1 MSKELRICP
10 GVGARKCGA
19 FLARLDRDPHPTC
32 TRCRGRVCTRDM
44 TCDFCAVWS
53 AEQWA
58 LFAKK
63 RSYKER
69 KHRPSGSAPPA
80 QQTSPRAE
88 TSSGVSRP
96 GTSSSRPLGGQ
107 GKQEGSQGAP
117 GVVSGGA
124 PSPPARPRSSER
136 GGSASR
142 HLSGVSG
149 LASSSPSPS
158 GGGGVEVAR
167 SRQTSHSR
175 VSESVDSP
183 SFSPHVPR
191 RENVRE
197 SSGSCSR
204 AVSSRDS
211 RSSVREPRKDRRAR
225 SRDGSSRGRRRL
237 SRSRSSSRS
246 RSRGRE
252 RTRRSSSASRSSRGR
267 SRRER
272 SRSSDR
278 YRSRSRRDRSRSSDR
293 YRSRRDRSRRERSRS
308 VDRSRSRRE
317 RARSPARRG
326 ERRDRL
332 RSHASP
338 SRSVD
343 RSRSI
348 ERLPAPSARLR
359 EDGAGRLARRGA
371 QEGVEA
377 VASQPPVAPG
387 GSVDVTPV
395 AGGASM
401 TALPSAMKELAR
413 FFLNLSGSSSL
424 GASGDSA
431 GVTASGAVLGGLAG
445 PSSSASGAATICGT
459 AATPAG
465 AGVLPDASDAL
476 PSVSGE
482 HRRRVRS
489 RSRGRRSRSSSDGTD
504 RRAKKRSRR
513 RSPSLERSS
522 RRREKRYRSSS
533 ESSGDER
540 AAASSPRARR
550 AHGGARAGGS
560 TWDYGRP
567 RSYARVDPDQ
577 PGTRRRSP
585 GPSGVADDDRSTTFE
600 SVDFARDDSFR
611 AVLGLIR
618 EFHDMAE
625 PATVPGARCK
635 TSLASAY
642 GLAADS
648 YPAFSLPLSPLL
660 STLLIDI
667 NSDLSKFMED
677 QTVHGF
683 LPVPGRRQRRYYGTS
698 TSSFPGPYTVP
709 PGLTSITMEKA
720 SEVRKRSVS
729 LSASQVSSLETM
741 LSGMCEVAS
750 WLDWWLSTCGGYR
763 DLLPVESRADFE
775 RLMMS
780 GSRALEFL
788 ASQGCTA
795 LGNLVLSRRDALLAD
810 VRGTV
815 PAEEVARLR
824 YSPLPLSAS
833 IFPHAL
839 LDSALLKMR
848 AAASDAL
855 VQRTL
860 HPPRI
865 PRKPAASG
873 QASGS
878 TTARSGQ
885 ASTSGAAQTQK
896 QSAPSSSSGQSGLG
910 KKKGKGKAPFSSSS
924 RGSGRS
930 GGKGKGAGKK
940 SACRGDSPHES
951 WGLPVASL
959 EEVAGN
965 WSRDLGGDR
974 SSGWLPCPVQGLSPP
989 LARTPVSF
997 PTYRAGS
1004 PRAQALR
1011 QEVEAMLAKGA
1022 LEIARDPGPGF
1033 YSRLFLVEKATG
1045 GWRPVID
1052 LSHLNDFVQLTPFK
1066 METVAS
1072 VLLSVR
1078 EGDFLAS
1085 LDLKDA
1091 YFQIPI
1097 HGSSR
1102 KLLRFMSEGT
1112 VYQFKALYFG
1122 LSTAPQVFTRVF
1134 AVVSAWAHARGI
1146 RLLRYLDDWLVLS
1159 SSEKKAKESIRE
1171 LLSLCRTLGIVIN
1184 EKKSDLVPSQSAKYL
1199 GMTID
1204 TGAGKVFPSL
1214 ARVEKFLT
1222 VAGRFCTMQSPPAQ
1236 LWQVVLGH
1244 LASLERLVPHGRLRM
1259 RSLQWHLKSQWSPE
1273 SDPPSLPVALPEEA
1287 RRDLSWWMV
1296 RDHLLVGVRF
1306 GTPAPDL
1313 HLYSDASSSGWGAHL
1328 LDQNVSRVWSAQE
1341 KLLHINLL
1349 EMKAL
1354 FLALQ
1359 SFQEDVA
1366 GHHVT
1371 AMCDNSTVVAYINK
1385 QGGTVSR
1392 PLCLL
1397 TSRLLR
1403 WTESFDVHLE
1413 ARYLPGESNV
1423 LADVLSRRGQV
1434 VGTEW
1439 SLHPQVAR
1447 ALLRA
1452 WGNPSI
1458 DLFATC
1464 LNAKLPLYCSLVPDP
1479 QAVFED
1485 AFRHPWDDLD
1495 LYAFPPFALVG
1506 RVIARVQQSS
1516 RVAMTLVAPLW
1527 PEKEWFADLLLLL
1540 TQPPLVLPCW
1550 DRLLRQPHCNLFHQG
1565 AHALSLHA
1573 WRLSSDTTE
1582 SRAFR
1587 EGLLEF
1593 CQGSSENLPLACT
1606 SRDGRSSVVG
1616 VVEGALLQSMP
1627 LYL

>member
-1 MSKELRICP
+1 MEHLETLR
-10 GVGARKCGA
+10 V
-19 FLARLDRDPHPTC
+19 DR
-32 TRCRGRVCTRDM
+32 
-44 TCDFCAVWS
+44 F
-53 AEQWA
+53 
-58 LFAKK
+58 
-63 RSYKER
+63 
-69 KHRPSGSAPPA
+69 
-80 QQTSPRAE
+80 
-88 TSSGVSRP
+88 
-96 GTSSSRPLGGQ
+96 SSS
-107 GKQEGSQGAP
+107 
-117 GVVSGGA
+117 V
-124 PSPPARPRSSER
+124 
-136 GGSASR
+136 
-142 HLSGVSG
+142 
-149 LASSSPSPS
+149 
-158 GGGGVEVAR
+158 
-167 SRQTSHSR
+167 
-175 VSESVDSP
+175 
-183 SFSPHVPR
+183 
-191 RENVRE
+191 
-197 SSGSCSR
+197 
-204 AVSSRDS
+204 
-211 RSSVREPRKDRRAR
+211 
-225 SRDGSSRGRRRL
+225 
-237 SRSRSSSRS
+237 
-246 RSRGRE
+246 
-252 RTRRSSSASRSSRGR
+252 
-267 SRRER
+267 
-272 SRSSDR
+272 
-278 YRSRSRRDRSRSSDR
+278 
-293 YRSRRDRSRRERSRS
+293 
-308 VDRSRSRRE
+308 
-317 RARSPARRG
+317 
-326 ERRDRL
+326 
-332 RSHASP
+332 
-338 SRSVD
+338 
-343 RSRSI
+343 
-348 ERLPAPSARLR
+348 
-359 EDGAGRLARRGA
+359 
-371 QEGVEA
+371 
-377 VASQPPVAPG
+377 
-387 GSVDVTPV
+387 
-395 AGGASM
+395 
-401 TALPSAMKELAR
+401 
-413 FFLNLSGSSSL
+413 
-424 GASGDSA
+424 
-431 GVTASGAVLGGLAG
+431 GGLAC
-445 PSSSASGAATICGT
+445 PSSSAAGAATFCGA

-465 AGVLPDASDAL
+465 AGVLPDASAAV

-482 HRRRVRS
+482 QQRRVRS
-489 RSRGRRSRSSSDGTD
+489 RSRGRRSRSSDDRTD
-504 RRAKKRSRR
+504 RSAKKRSRR
-513 RSPSLERSS
+513 RSSSPERSS

-533 ESSGDER
+533 DSSEDER
-540 AAASSPRARR
+540 AAASSPRDRR
-550 AHGGARAGGS
+550 AHGGVRAGGS
-560 TWDYGRP
+560 SWDYGRP
-567 RSYARVDPDQ
+567 LSYARVDPDQ
-577 PGTRRRSP
+577 SGARRRSP
-585 GPSGVADDDRSTTFE
+585 GPSGVADDDRSSTFV

-677 QTVHGF
+677 QTVHRF

-698 TSSFPGPYTVP
+698 TSSFPGPYSVP
-709 PGLTSITMEKA
+709 AGMTSITMEKA

-729 LSASQVSSLETM
+729 LSASQVSSMETM

-763 DLLPVESRADFE
+763 DLLPIEARADFE

-788 ASQGCTA
+788 ASQACTT

-810 VRGTV
+810 VCSTV

-824 YSPLPLSAS
+824 YSPLPQSAS

-839 LDSALLKMR
+839 LDSALLPVTLLCSAFSIRPGFLGSLRRLVRPVGPRLLARVRPAPLVLLRLRSSQPLRLPPVSLARERRR
-848 AAASDAL
+848 ARARLPFPLPLEA
-855 VQRTL
+855 
-860 HPPRI
+860 
-865 PRKPAASG
+865 PAA
-873 QASGS
+873 
-878 TTARSGQ
+878 REV
-885 ASTSGAAQTQK
+885 K
-896 QSAPSSSSGQSGLG
+896 E
-910 KKKGKGKAPFSSSS
+910 KGP
-924 RGSGRS
+924 GRS
-930 GGKGKGAGKK
+930 QPDGVSLPMKVGGCLAPHWRRWQEIGAETWVVTVLRDGYRVPFK
-940 SACRGDSPHES
+940 DSP
-951 WGLPVASL
+951 
-959 EEVAGN
+959 
-965 WSRDLGGDR
+965 
-974 SSGWLPCPVQGLSPP
+974 PP

-1045 GWRPVID
+1045 GWRSVID

-1072 VLLSVR
+1072 VLLSVS

-1112 VYQFKALYFG
+1112 VYQFKALCFG

-1134 AVVSAWAHARGI
+1134 AAVSAWARARGI

-1204 TGAGKVFPSL
+1204 TGASKVFQSL

-1222 VAGRFCTMQSPPAQ
+1222 VAERFCTMQSPPAQ
-1236 LWQVVLGH
+1236 LWQVILGH

-1306 GTPAPDL
+1306 RTPAPDL
-1313 HLYSDASSSGWGAHL
+1313 RLYSDASSSGWGANL
-1328 LDQNVSRVWSAQE
+1328 LDQNVSGVWSAQE

-1359 SFQEDVA
+1359 AFQEDVA

-1371 AMCDNSTVVAYINK
+1371 AMCDNSTVVAYVNK

-1423 LADVLSRRGQV
+1423 PADVLSRHGQV

-1516 RVAMTLVAPLW
+1516 RVAMTLVALLW

-1565 AHALSLHA
+1565 AHALNLHA
-1573 WRLSSDTTE
+1573 WQLSSDTTE

-1587 EGLLEF
+1587 EGLLES
-1593 CQGSSENLPLACT
+1593 CQRSSENLPLACT
-1606 SRDGRSSVVG
+1606 SRNGRSSVVG
-1616 VVEGALLQSMP
+1616 VVEGALLQSTP

>member
-32 TRCRGRVCTRDM
+32 TRCRGRICTRDM

-96 GTSSSRPLGGQ
+96 GTSSASSSRPLGGQ
-107 GKQEGSQGAP
+107 GKPGGSQGAP

-136 GGSASR
+136 GGSASG
-142 HLSGVSG
+142 HLSGVGG

-191 RENVRE
+191 CENVRE
-197 SSGSCSR
+197 SSGSCSC

-211 RSSVREPRKDRRAR
+211 LSSVREPRKDRRAR
-225 SRDGSSRGRRRL
+225 SREGSSRGRRRL

-252 RTRRSSSASRSSRGR
+252 RARRSSSASRSSRGR

-278 YRSRSRRDRSRSSDR
+278 YRSRRGSSRSRRDRSRSSDR
-293 YRSRRDRSRRERSRS
+293 YRSRRDRSR
-308 VDRSRSRRE
+308 SRRE
-317 RARSPARRG
+317 RARSPASRG
-326 ERRDRL
+326 GAA

-338 SRSVD
+338 RHSHDRTRSGG
-343 RSRSI
+343 
-348 ERLPAPSARLR
+348 RLPTPSARWR
-359 EDGAGRLARRGA
+359 EEESGRLARRGI

-377 VASQPPVAPG
+377 VASQPPVVPG
-387 GSVDVTPV
+387 VSADVTPV
-395 AGGASM
+395 AGGTSM

-431 GVTASGAVLGGLAG
+431 GVTASGAVLGYLTG
-445 PSSSASGAATICGT
+445 PSSSASGAATFCGT
-459 AATPAG
+459 AAPPAG

-489 RSRGRRSRSSSDGTD
+489 RSRGRRSRSSSDRTD

-513 RSPSLERSS
+513 GSPSPERSS

-533 ESSGDER
+533 ESSEDER

-560 TWDYGRP
+560 AWDYGRP

-577 PGTRRRSP
+577 SGTRRRLP
-585 GPSGVADDDRSTTFE
+585 GPSGVAEDDRSTTFE

-660 STLLIDI
+660 STLLMDI

-683 LPVPGRRQRRYYGTS
+683 LPVPGRRQRRYYSTS

-741 LSGMCEVAS
+741 LSGMCEVSS

-763 DLLPVESRADFE
+763 DLLPLESRADFE

-795 LGNLVLSRRDALLAD
+795 LGNLVFSRRDALLAD

-815 PAEEVARLR
+815 PVEEVARLR
-824 YSPLPLSAS
+824 YSPLPLSAA
-833 IFPHAL
+833 IFPHTL

-873 QASGS
+873 
-878 TTARSGQ
+878 
-885 ASTSGAAQTQK
+885 
-896 QSAPSSSSGQSGLG
+896 
-910 KKKGKGKAPFSSSS
+910 
-924 RGSGRS
+924 
-930 GGKGKGAGKK
+930 
-940 SACRGDSPHES
+940 
-951 WGLPVASL
+951 
-959 EEVAGN
+959 
-965 WSRDLGGDR
+965 
-974 SSGWLPCPVQGLSPP
+974 
-989 LARTPVSF
+989 
-997 PTYRAGS
+997 
-1004 PRAQALR
+1004 
-1011 QEVEAMLAKGA
+1011 
-1022 LEIARDPGPGF
+1022 
-1033 YSRLFLVEKATG
+1033 
-1045 GWRPVID
+1045 
-1052 LSHLNDFVQLTPFK
+1052 
-1066 METVAS
+1066 
-1072 VLLSVR
+1072 
-1078 EGDFLAS
+1078 
-1085 LDLKDA
+1085 
-1091 YFQIPI
+1091 
-1097 HGSSR
+1097 
-1102 KLLRFMSEGT
+1102 
-1112 VYQFKALYFG
+1112 
-1122 LSTAPQVFTRVF
+1122 
-1134 AVVSAWAHARGI
+1134 
-1146 RLLRYLDDWLVLS
+1146 
-1159 SSEKKAKESIRE
+1159 
-1171 LLSLCRTLGIVIN
+1171 
-1184 EKKSDLVPSQSAKYL
+1184 
-1199 GMTID
+1199 
-1204 TGAGKVFPSL
+1204 
-1214 ARVEKFLT
+1214 
-1222 VAGRFCTMQSPPAQ
+1222 
-1236 LWQVVLGH
+1236 
-1244 LASLERLVPHGRLRM
+1244 
-1259 RSLQWHLKSQWSPE
+1259 
-1273 SDPPSLPVALPEEA
+1273 
-1287 RRDLSWWMV
+1287 
-1296 RDHLLVGVRF
+1296 
-1306 GTPAPDL
+1306 
-1313 HLYSDASSSGWGAHL
+1313 
-1328 LDQNVSRVWSAQE
+1328 
-1341 KLLHINLL
+1341 
-1349 EMKAL
+1349 
-1354 FLALQ
+1354 
-1359 SFQEDVA
+1359 
-1366 GHHVT
+1366 
-1371 AMCDNSTVVAYINK
+1371 
-1385 QGGTVSR
+1385 
-1392 PLCLL
+1392 
-1397 TSRLLR
+1397 
-1403 WTESFDVHLE
+1403 
-1413 ARYLPGESNV
+1413 
-1423 LADVLSRRGQV
+1423 
-1434 VGTEW
+1434 
-1439 SLHPQVAR
+1439 
-1447 ALLRA
+1447 
-1452 WGNPSI
+1452 
-1458 DLFATC
+1458 
-1464 LNAKLPLYCSLVPDP
+1464 
-1479 QAVFED
+1479 
-1485 AFRHPWDDLD
+1485 
-1495 LYAFPPFALVG
+1495 
-1506 RVIARVQQSS
+1506 
-1516 RVAMTLVAPLW
+1516 
-1527 PEKEWFADLLLLL
+1527 
-1540 TQPPLVLPCW
+1540 
-1550 DRLLRQPHCNLFHQG
+1550 
-1565 AHALSLHA
+1565 
-1573 WRLSSDTTE
+1573 
-1582 SRAFR
+1582 
-1587 EGLLEF
+1587 
-1593 CQGSSENLPLACT
+1593 
-1606 SRDGRSSVVG
+1606 
-1616 VVEGALLQSMP
+1616 
-1627 LYL
+1627 